1 MYKITN
7 KKTGFSQYRNAKD
20 LTNFIKFNSHKKYN
34 IEEVE
39 TYDIK
44 NLFWFLTACAIVLIL
59 TFSFLYFGAETNQ
72 WINE

>member
-7 KKTGFSQYRNAKD
+7 KKTGFSQYRNAEN
-20 LTNFIKFNSHKKYN
+20 LVTFIKYNSHKKYN

-44 NLFWFLTACAIVLIL
+44 NFLYMIL
-59 TFSFLYFGAETNQ
+59 TISFILVLTFAFMYYGL
-72 WINE
+72 

>member
-7 KKTGFSQYRNAKD
+7 KETGFFQYRNAKD

-44 NLFWFLTACAIVLIL
+44 NLFWFLTACSIVIIL